1 MELRWKCNNIML
13 NVMRDTKDVIVTFE
27 IN

>member
-1 MELRWKCNNIML
+1 MKLRWKCNNIML
-13 NVMRDTKDVIVTFE
+13 NVMRDTRDAIVTFE